1 MLDRRQ
7 NSRDKVIYG
16 GVAKVDD
23 LWFDHAPRTNVLGLI
38 VRLTPAEEMIWS
50 KAFIQERERY
60 DGADV
65 AHEALGD
72 ISKMVAELAE
82 AAESIMA
89 SVKEQR
95 TTAAAIEATARETA
109 IGATRI
115 TEQVISVAA
124 VANDTEA
131 LSGRVSEAAT
141 GLSGTARRLKLAT
154 EQFVAQ
160 LSAA

>member
-1 MLDRRQ
+1 
-7 NSRDKVIYG
+7 
-16 GVAKVDD
+16 
-23 LWFDHAPRTNVLGLI
+23 
-38 VRLTPAEEMIWS
+38 
-50 KAFIQERERY
+50 
-60 DGADV
+60 
-65 AHEALGD
+65 
-72 ISKMVAELAE
+72 MVVELAE

-95 TTAAAIEATARETA
+95 STAAAIEATARETA

-115 TEQVISVAA
+115 TEQVINVAA